1 MEDTIELDTMDSG
14 AYDRRSERATLAR
27 DNLSLT
33 SDLKQLSNWRQALQI
48 GVQWAVIVAAITLAE
63 ISDSTLVCLIAVVVI
78 ATRQHALLVLMHD
91 AAHLLISRDKRRND
105 LISNVFLTFPLTL
118 STSRYRAHHI
128 AHHKHLNTPTD
139 PDYADAF
146 APPSSGLFWQA
157 LLRDISGLSTL
168 QSLRTMDSFSVI
180 GLFTSP
186 SPATRTERY
195 QALAFY
201 ACAVLLIS
209 AFSAWPGVLLYW
221 LAPLVFFLPPILR
234 IRSLSEHAGLS
245 TQSVKRDARS
255 VSPGWLE
262 RGLFAPCNINRHW
275 EHHLFQEV
283 PSYHLGTLSRRLAQR
298 LPGSAA
304 ACNTEGYLWGA
315 RSMRAELYGANGQA
329 RAVASLDQEA

>member
-1 MEDTIELDTMDSG
+1 MADTIELDTMDSG

-33 SDLKQLSNWRQALQI
+33 SDLKQLSSWRQALQI
-48 GVQWAVIVAAITLAE
+48 GVQWAVIVAAVTLAE
-63 ISDSTLVCLIAVVVI
+63 VSDSTLVCLIAVIII

-128 AHHKHLNTPTD
+128 AHHKHLNTPDD

-146 APPSSGLFWQA
+146 APASSGLFWQA

-180 GLFTSP
+180 GLFTHPVP
-186 SPATRTERY
+186 STRIERY
-195 QALAFY
+195 QAMAFY
-201 ACAVLLIS
+201 ACAALLIT
-209 AFSAWPGVLLYW
+209 ALQAWPAVLLYW

-275 EHHLFQEV
+275 EHHLFQQI
-283 PSYHLGTLSRRLAQR
+283 PSYHLGTLSRRLAQS

-304 ACNTEGYLWGA
+304 ACSTQGYLLGE
-315 RSMRAELYGANGQA
+315 RSMRAELYGANGRA

>member
-1 MEDTIELDTMDSG
+1 MTDTIELDTMDSG
-14 AYDRRSERATLAR
+14 AYDRRSERAMLAR

-33 SDLKQLSNWRQALQI
+33 ADLKQLSNWRQALQI
-48 GVQWAVIVAAITLAE
+48 GVQWAVIAAAVTLAE
-63 ISDSTLVCLIAVVVI
+63 ASDSMLVCLIAALVI

-91 AAHLLISRDKRRND
+91 AAHLLISRDRRRND

-128 AHHKHLNTPTD
+128 AHHKHLNTLDD

-146 APPSSGLFWQA
+146 APASSGLFWQA

-180 GLFTSP
+180 GLFTHPAP
-186 SPATRTERY
+186 STRIERY
-195 QALAFY
+195 QAMAFY
-201 ACAVLLIS
+201 ACAALLIT
-209 AFSAWPGVLLYW
+209 ALQAWPGVLLYW

-275 EHHLFQEV
+275 EHHLFQQI
-283 PSYHLGTLSRRLAQR
+283 PSYHLGTLSRRLAQH

-304 ACNTEGYLWGA
+304 PCNTQGYLLGE
-315 RSMRAELYGANGQA
+315 RSMRAELYGANGRA